1 MITLP
6 SKAVLHRVVPQKKFY
21 GKAHLS
27 TALKAKA
34 AEQIE
39 QIIWLARLAPDTI
52 NVAPGKAVEEI
63 QVFHLMLRA
72 PEPDPSVLKLIEE
85 AIPYRIVFILEYQ
98 GKKRLLMYYKE
109 DKAKGGIK
117 VRRAFSSD
125 WLAPDVPIL
134 SIQGL
139 DMDAVYESFIRQLA
153 GDVLIKGVPLAEA
166 LDAIEL
172 QERLQNQIASLER
185 KLANEEQPRRK
196 HDYFV
201 EIQTKKSELQTLR
214 TKYHE

>member
-52 NVAPGKAVEEI
+52 NVAPGNAVEEI

-98 GKKRLLMYYKE
+98 GKKRLLTYYKE
-109 DKAKGGIK
+109 DKAKGGTR
-117 VRRAFSSD
+117 VRCAFSSD
-125 WLAPDVPIL
+125 WLAHDVPIL

-153 GDVLIKGVPLAEA
+153 GDVLIKGVPLAQA
-166 LDAIEL
+166 IDAME
-172 QERLQNQIASLER
+172 QQKKLQNQIASLER
-185 KLANEEQPRRK
+185 KMANEKQPRRK
-196 HDYFV
+196 HDYFDR
-201 EIQTKKSELQTLR
+201 LR
-214 TKYHE
+214 TLKLKYYE